1 MMKKNMKKKSTARK
15 LLPAAGM
22 LAVSA
27 SMLATST
34 YAWFT
39 MNKTVTVTGMALKT
53 KVGSNLLICD
63 NNVEADYSTV
73 NLVQGRK
80 ALLEPVSS
88 ATGLTGSFWYTTDAK
103 ADGDAA
109 SEVYTAYAEST
120 NLTNDNAGKTSADHT
135 FNVKYAIAGT
145 GTTETGETD
154 AAKWASKVQATDMT
168 GLVAPAYGYVDYI
181 FYIKATS
188 DEVNQE
194 IAMTECNLLRNNA
207 AIAND
212 TYDVNDDLAW
222 RVAVFADDITT
233 NGGKGNTGE
242 YATSVG
248 ALDPAGSGKAAK
260 AILTLE
266 NSRNQSNKS
275 GEGTAQAITANNGG
289 LTNVTYNTWDATNLI
304 SMGETAGS
312 TKYIKVTVRV
322 WLEGE
327 DTTCKSSTYA
337 LLTSEYELAAKFELV
352 ASNGSGVANI
362 QSDTSKV
369 KAPTS

>member
-1 MMKKNMKKKSTARK
+1 MKKTNKKNSKMRK
-15 LLPAAGM
+15 LLPAFAM
-22 LAVSA
+22 LTVSA
-27 SMLATST
+27 ISLSSAT

-39 MNKTVTVTGMALKT
+39 MNKTVTVTGMTLKT

-63 NNVEADYSTV
+63 NNVEADYSTT
-73 NLVQGRK
+73 NLAQGRK

-88 ATGLTGSFWYTTDAK
+88 ATGLTGSFWYTTNAK

-109 SEVYTAYAEST
+109 ADEYEPYLETTPLANT
-120 NLTNDNAGKTSADHT
+120 DAGKTNADHT

-145 GTTETGETD
+145 GTTETGSTD
-154 AAKWASKVQATDMT
+154 AAKWASKVQAADMS
-168 GLVAPAYGYVDYI
+168 GLVAPAYGYVDYV

-194 IAMTECNLLRNNA
+194 IAMTECNLLRNGA
-207 AIAND
+207 AITNS
-212 TYDVNDDLAW
+212 TYDVDDDLAW
-222 RVAVFADDITT
+222 RVAVFADDITA
-233 NGGKGNTGE
+233 NGGKGNTGD
-242 YATSVG
+242 YTTTVG
-248 ALDPAGSGKAAK
+248 ALDPAGAGKTAK

-266 NSRNQSNKS
+266 NSRNQSNKD
-275 GEGTAQAITANNGG
+275 GEGTAQAITATDGG
-289 LTNVTYNTWDATNLI
+289 LTNVTYNNWDTYNLI
-304 SMGETAGS
+304 SMGSTAGS

-337 LLTSEYELAAKFELV
+337 LLTSQYELATKFELV
-352 ASNGSGVANI
+352 AYDASGITNI

-369 KAPTS
+369 KAPTA